1 MIYSKIEQ
9 KIKEKQLKMVSISYI
24 SNMIQDYI
32 YLKLFF
38 FNPLPKI
45 LHEIA
50 P

>member
-32 YLKLFF
+32 YLKLNF
-38 FNPLPKI
+38 
-45 LHEIA
+45 
-50 P
+50 